1 MILTDGIINDY
12 NETVKD
18 IIDCCDLPLSIII
31 VGLGDAN
38 FDLMVKLDGVFFY
51 FVINFRM
58 MDYGILMEELQL
70 EI

>member
-1 MILTDGIINDY
+1 LILTDGIINDY